1 MPKVSGFTFVR
12 NAVKLDFPLEAS
24 IRSILPLCDEVV
36 VNVGRSEDDTLGLVR
51 SLNEPKIRIIES
63 EWDLSRGRSVLADQT
78 EIARKACRFPW
89 GVYIQA
95 DEVLHE
101 SGIENLRRAIAAADA
116 DPRIEGLVVRYVH
129 LYGGLDTEMTGRQAY
144 RREVRVLR
152 LDPAFGIHSYLDAQG
167 FRVGAEDRRLR
178 CRLVDAEIFHYGW
191 ARPAEAIRQKW
202 RTMDTFWWN
211 AEERSAGRAGKGD
224 RDEALLPWVPGLRSL
239 GRAHPAVAAPWV
251 ESRRRESEG
260 LVGPP
265 AWTGRMRRHAALDW
279 VERMTGARLFEFRNY
294 TVV

>member
-36 VNVGRSEDDTLGLVR
+36 VNVGRSDDDTLGLVR
-51 SLNEPKIRIIES
+51 ALGEPKLRIIES

-78 EIARKACRFPW
+78 DIALRACRFPW

-101 SGIENLRRAIAAADA
+101 GGIEALRRAIAAADP
-116 DPRIEGLVVRYVH
+116 DPAVEGLVLRYVH

-144 RREVRVLR
+144 RREVRVVR
-152 LDPAFGIHSYLDAQG
+152 LSPAAGLHSYLDAQG
-167 FRVGAEDRRLR
+167 FRIGSDDRRVR

-211 AEERSAGRAGKGD
+211 EAERAAGREGHAD
-224 RDEALLPWVPGLRSL
+224 RGGPLLPWVPGLRPL
-239 GRAHPAVAAPWV
+239 GRPHPAAVARWV
-251 ESRRRESEG
+251 EARRRESEG

-265 AWTGRMRRHAALDW
+265 AWTGRLRRHALLDR
-279 VERMTGARLFEFRNY
+279 VERLTGVRLFEFRNY
-294 TVV
+294 TLI